1 MSGIRMRRAAKA
13 GVAGLVVAS
22 ALLLAGCSNDP
33 LADQYLSG
41 DGKNYIAGDGT
52 VTEIKPEAR
61 QKAVDFAGTTAE
73 GSSVSQADYSGE
85 VVVLNF
91 WYASCAPC
99 RVEAPELA
107 KLSAKYDGQGA
118 SFLGVNVRDQAPQAI
133 SFEKNYGITFKS
145 FRPLTG
151 QGIVQALKNGQADVA
166 NIYSTDPAISAN
178 DFVALEDTKK
188 NFGSQNIVPL
198 VRADRAE
205 EVKAALNAVSA
216 KLTTA
221 AISDM
226 LKQTD
231 IDKKDPKAVAAEFLS
246 TNGLG

>member
-91 WYASCAPC
+91 WYDSCAPC

-133 SFEKNYGITFKS
+133 SFEKNYGITYPS
-145 FRPLTG
+145 VIDTDG
-151 QGIVQALKNGQADVA
+151 ALQLAFSG
-166 NIYSTDPAISAN
+166 
-178 DFVALEDTKK
+178 
-188 NFGSQNIVPL
+188 
-198 VRADRAE
+198 
-205 EVKAALNAVSA
+205 EVSPNAVP
-216 KLTTA
+216 TT
-221 AISDM
+221 
-226 LKQTD
+226 LV
-231 IDKKDPKAVAAEFLS
+231 IDKEGRVAARI
-246 TNGLG
+246 LGQVSEPSILDTLIRDTIAESS

>member
-107 KLSAKYDGQGA
+107 KLSAKYEGQGA

-133 SFEKNYGITFKS
+133 SFEKNYGITYPS
-145 FRPLTG
+145 VIDTDG
-151 QGIVQALKNGQADVA
+151 ALQLAFSV
-166 NIYSTDPAISAN
+166 
-178 DFVALEDTKK
+178 
-188 NFGSQNIVPL
+188 
-198 VRADRAE
+198 
-205 EVKAALNAVSA
+205 EVSPNAVP
-216 KLTTA
+216 TT
-221 AISDM
+221 
-226 LKQTD
+226 LV
-231 IDKKDPKAVAAEFLS
+231 IDKEGRVAARI
-246 TNGLG
+246 LGQVSEPSILDTLIRDTIAESS

>member
-133 SFEKNYGITFKS
+133 SFEKNYGITYPS
-145 FRPLTG
+145 VIDTDG
-151 QGIVQALKNGQADVA
+151 ALQLAFSG
-166 NIYSTDPAISAN
+166 
-178 DFVALEDTKK
+178 
-188 NFGSQNIVPL
+188 
-198 VRADRAE
+198 
-205 EVKAALNAVSA
+205 EVSPNAVP
-216 KLTTA
+216 TT
-221 AISDM
+221 
-226 LKQTD
+226 LV
-231 IDKKDPKAVAAEFLS
+231 IDKDGRVAARI
-246 TNGLG
+246 LGQVSEPSILDTLIRDTIAESS